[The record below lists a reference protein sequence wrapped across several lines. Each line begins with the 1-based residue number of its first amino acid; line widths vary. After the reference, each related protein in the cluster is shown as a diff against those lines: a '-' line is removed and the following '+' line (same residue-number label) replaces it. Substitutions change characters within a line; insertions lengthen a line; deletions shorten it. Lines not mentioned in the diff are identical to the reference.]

1 MLFVELAGSGG
12 RLLVVQGDLTALA
25 VDAVLVPCDRDGN
38 VHAGFATLL
47 VEAGVDITQTTFGEG
62 FVKVGPYRAQV
73 GGNAEAA
80 WLGNAGER
88 QVWLLDTTVATRGDV
103 AALLSAVGAAIDQM
117 AKALGSGATVA
128 LPLVGV
134 NAGGFGSSYFS
145 VIAGLIPELEGR
157 AGDLDIDVV
166 LVARSRA
173 DYAAV
178 QHFRR
183 DRTIR
188 SGAGETADEA
198 VDVLTRLAGLARE
211 GRLVPFIGA
220 GASMGAGAPSWW
232 ALLQSLA
239 TDAGIGD
246 DELPA
251 LQELDARDAAMVIA
265 RRSQGSAEGTEA
277 AHAPGMAARYEQI
290 KERIKDEV
298 DGDLYTVT
306 QGLIAG
312 LALPEAVT
320 TNYDRQYELANIAT
334 SGGAADEAGFS
345 VVPQVRPRPGSPW
358 VLKIHGDVATP
369 GSIVISRDDYLRFD
383 RDAGPAA
390 GVLQS
395 RMLTGHLLF
404 VGYSM
409 SDENIVRLAR
419 DVQRYREA
427 FAADNSEATVGTV
440 LELVPNPLRHQL
452 WDGTLDFV
460 TFGAAVAQASGPAE
474 VAEVDADR
482 GGERDRAARRLRVFL
497 DHLAVLACDD
507 VPYLLDAKYRDLVV
521 GQSRIVEHD
530 TGDAG
535 QEGGGRD
542 SAAGELLA
550 ALESLGAAASAVENA
565 GGEVSSA
572 VRVAADR
579 VGALLAEMG
588 WVR

>member
-1 MLFVELAGSGG
+1 MGAVSFVESAGSGG
-12 RLLVVQGDLTALA
+12 HLLVLQGDLTALA
-25 VDAVLVPCDRDGN
+25 VDAVLVPCDADGN
-38 VHAGFATLL
+38 VHAGFGPLL
-47 VEAGVDITQTTFGEG
+47 AEAGVDITQTTFGEG
-62 FVKVGPYRAQV
+62 FVKVGAYRAQV
-73 GGNAEAA
+73 GDDAGTV

-88 QVWLLDTTVATRGDV
+88 QVWLLDTTVGTRRDV
-103 AALLSAVGAAIDQM
+103 ATLVSAVGAAIDQV
-117 AKALGSGATVA
+117 AKAVGSGATVV

-145 VIAGLIPELEGR
+145 VIAGLIPALESL
-157 AGDLDIDVV
+157 AADLDIDVV
-166 LVARSRA
+166 LVTRARA

-183 DRTIR
+183 DQLIR
-188 SGAGETADEA
+188 DDAAGAGDAADEA
-198 VDVLTRLAGLARE
+198 EQVLTELADLARK
-211 GRLVPFIGA
+211 GQLVPFIGA

-239 TDAGIGD
+239 RDAGISD

-265 RRSQGSAEGTEA
+265 RRSQPSPDGVGPAHEPSMAE
-277 AHAPGMAARYEQI
+277 RYEQI
-290 KERIKDEV
+290 KERIRAEV
-298 DGDLYTVT
+298 DGDLCTVT

-320 TNYDRQYELANIAT
+320 TNYDRQYELANTAA
-334 SGGAADEAGFS
+334 SGASDPAAFD
-345 VVPQVRPRPGSPW
+345 VVPKVRPSPGSPW
-358 VLKIHGDVATP
+358 VLKIHGDVGTP
-369 GSIVISRDDYLRFD
+369 ESIVISRDDYLRFD

-390 GVLQS
+390 GILQS

-427 FAADNSEATVGTV
+427 FAAADAQAPVGTV

-460 TFGAAVAQASGPAE
+460 TFGVPSSAGAEGLAERNGSG
-474 VAEVDADR
+474 D
-482 GGERDRAARRLRVFL
+482 AARRLRVFL
-497 DHLAVLACDD
+497 DRLAMLACDD
-507 VPYLLDAKYRDLVV
+507 VPFLLDAKYRDLVM
-521 GQSRIVEHD
+521 GKSRIVEHD
-530 TGDAG
+530 PGGAG
-535 QEGGGRD
+535 PEDGRQE

-550 ALESLGAAASAVENA
+550 ALEALGAAASAVEHA
-565 GGEVSSA
+565 GGQASSA
-572 VRVAADR
+572 VRVAAAR
-579 VGALLAEMG
+579 VGELLAEMG
-588 WVR
+588 WRK